1 MKKKIEILV
10 LAVALA
16 IAGCG
21 SDRNNS
27 NETDSLMTDTTVID
41 TANMNIAPADSTV
54 MREDSVSQNTGLVP
68 N

>member
-41 TANMNIAPADSTV
+41 TANMNITPADSTV